1 MWCIGLGST
10 VIVKTILS
18 ICVLGDGSG
27 ISQMLFRLGGN
38 VSISDRIVSLFR
50 FVEDEFFFNDTP
62 LICIIVLS
70 IMGLAYMVRT
80 TKDFWKK
87 FLLYLT
93 IAAYPFIWSL
103 ITIGHIGHGFDH
115 SYFCVFYFALS
126 SFICLNINF
135 NKIKLF
141 NNKKDIIA
149 LLCYCI
155 AIVLFFSFTIKYK
168 PKQITPYAMN
178 TLMDGTLIKKR
189 GDVPMSSI
197 LNNEWAEIP
206 MDIIVEPNHIY
217 QIKYTTDVQNQN
229 LSILTEVSNE
239 ANPFNKNC
247 FTSQG
252 NITIR

>member
-1 MWCIGLGST
+1 
-10 VIVKTILS
+10 
-18 ICVLGDGSG
+18 
-27 ISQMLFRLGGN
+27 
-38 VSISDRIVSLFR
+38 
-50 FVEDEFFFNDTP
+50 
-62 LICIIVLS
+62 
-70 IMGLAYMVRT
+70 MGLAYMVRT

-87 FLLYLT
+87 FLPYLT
-93 IAAYPFIWSL
+93 IAAYPFICSL

-126 SFICLNINF
+126 SFICLNISL

-155 AIVLFFSFTIKYK
+155 GIVLFFSFTIKYK

-229 LSILTEVSNE
+229 
-239 ANPFNKNC
+239 
-247 FTSQG
+247 
-252 NITIR
+252 